1 VNGDLG
7 GVFIAK
13 VRDPKLDEQGRIGI
27 EIPSRNTSVQ
37 ARVIAPMAGDDRGM
51 AFLPEEG
58 DQVVVAFVNGAPGDP
73 VVIGSLW
80 SASGKPPQTDK
91 GKKND
96 IKILKTRGGH
106 SIRFVDEKGK
116 EKIEIADPG
125 NNTLVFDAAKKTI
138 EITSKDGV
146 TLKATTIKVD
156 GDFNVTGKSTLEGTV
171 EIGKGPKTII
181 DGNEIKGQ

>member
-13 VRDPKLDEQGRIGI
+13 VKDPKLDEQGRIGI
-27 EIPSRNTSVQ
+27 EIPSRNSSVR
-37 ARVIAPMAGDDRGM
+37 ARVVAPMAGSDRGM

-73 VVIGSLW
+73 LVIGSLW
-80 SASGKPPQTDK
+80 SSSGKPPQTDT
-91 GKKND
+91 GNKNQ

-106 SIRFVDEKGK
+106 SIRFVDEKDK
-116 EKIEIADPG
+116 EKIEITSPG
-125 NNTLVFDAAKKTI
+125 NNTIVFDAAQKTI

-156 GDFNVTGKSTLEGTV
+156 GDLHVTGKSTMDGIV
-171 EIGKGPKTII
+171 EIGKGPKTVI
-181 DGNEIKGQ
+181 DRNEIKGQ